1 MSQHRFMTPVVAEVL
16 DSDLR
21 RATPTESTGRHRPS
35 EPAVTIPLNHRY
47 GEVADGRERPR
58 ASRPPVAVLSGVRRT
73 GR

>member
-35 EPAVTIPLNHRY
+35 EPAVTSRSITGTARSRMA
-47 GEVADGRERPR
+47 GERPR
-58 ASRPPVAVLSGVRRT
+58 ASRPPVAVLSGVWRT